1 MIETKRPRPAGDRAL
16 WVGARA
22 HFEDAAY
29 YTKTYA
35 GRSEDVAFY
44 EKLARER
51 RGAKVLEYGA
61 GNGRIA
67 LPMARAGCE
76 IVGVDW
82 SRAMLDDFEARLPG
96 EKPVVQRRIRLVEG
110 DMREVELG
118 ETFDLVLC
126 TFNTFLHL
134 YTRPDI
140 EAFFEKVR
148 GHLAPG
154 GQFICDISLPQP
166 GDLARD
172 PNRAYSAPRFRH
184 PTTGQMVRYAERFD
198 YDAARQILFVTMEF
212 SPINGDEPWVVPLAH
227 RQFFPQEIE
236 AHLHYN
242 GFEIVEVK
250 GGFASETLD
259 RFSDSSVWVAR
270 LREPSP
276 TKPAAVKT
284 AAPTKPTKAPTKPTK
299 PATEAKTAP
308 AKATTKTAK
317 ATTAKPRTR

>member
-1 MIETKRPRPAGDRAL
+1 LIETKRPKPAGDRAL

-22 HFEDAAY
+22 HFDDAAY

-35 GRSEDVAFY
+35 GRTEDVAFY
-44 EKLARER
+44 AKLAKA
-51 RGAKVLEYGA
+51 RGGKVLEYGA

-76 IVGVDW
+76 VVGVDW
-82 SRAMLDDFEARLPG
+82 SRPMLDDFERQLIA
-96 EKPVVQRRIRLVEG
+96 EKPAVQGRIRLVEG
-110 DMREVELG
+110 DMREVELN
-118 ETFDLVLC
+118 ERFDLVLC

-154 GQFICDISLPQP
+154 GQFVCDISLPQP

-172 PNRAYSAPRFRH
+172 PNRAYSAPRFRY

-236 AHLHYN
+236 AHFHYN
-242 GFEIVEVK
+242 GLEVVEVK
-250 GGFASETLD
+250 GGFENETLD

-270 LREPSP
+270 LREPP
-276 TKPAAVKT
+276 TPAKPKAAPKAVKT
-284 AAPTKPTKAPTKPTK
+284 KAAPKAPKAVKTKA
-299 PATEAKTAP
+299 AP
-308 AKATTKTAK
+308 KA
-317 ATTAKPRTR
+317 R

>member
-1 MIETKRPRPAGDRAL
+1 MIETKRPRPAVDRAL

-22 HFEDAAY
+22 HFDDAAY

-35 GRSEDVAFY
+35 GRSEDVGFY
-44 EKLARER
+44 EKLARQR
-51 RGAKVLEYGA
+51 RGKVLEYGT

-76 IVGVDW
+76 VVGVDW
-82 SRAMLDDFEARLPG
+82 SRPMLGDFEAQLLK
-96 EKPVVQRRIRLVEG
+96 EKPAIQRRIRLVEG

-212 SPINGDEPWVVPLAH
+212 SPINGEEPWVVPLAH

-242 GFEIVEVK
+242 GFEVVEVK
-250 GGFASETLD
+250 GGFENEALD

-270 LREPSP
+270 LREPAAPVKAAKSAPAKAKAPRAP
-276 TKPAAVKT
+276 TKPA
-284 AAPTKPTKAPTKPTK
+284 KAPRAAK
-299 PATEAKTAP
+299 PA
-308 AKATTKTAK
+308 
-317 ATTAKPRTR
+317 R